1 MAISSLIGLTFVFA
15 FLTTASYVGT
25 RLAIRDATPQGPSRE
40 YVPEKRPDEGQTSR
54 DGRSRAE

>member
-25 RLAIRDATPQGPSRE
+25 RLAMRDAATRGPSHE
-40 YVPEKRPDEGQTSR
+40 YAPEERPDEG
-54 DGRSRAE
+54 